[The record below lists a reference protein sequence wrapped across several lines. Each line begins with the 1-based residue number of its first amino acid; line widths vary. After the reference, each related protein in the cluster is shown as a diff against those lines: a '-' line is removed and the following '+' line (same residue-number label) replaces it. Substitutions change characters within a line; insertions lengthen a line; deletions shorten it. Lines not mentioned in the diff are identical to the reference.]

1 MNGASVTDLQ
11 SQKDNLHAS
20 QSELSNGAMNA
31 IELVKDHHAAA
42 NGLNSYINNMN
53 FSLNSKASEAASGH
67 KQSVFNRVN
76 TGSNIGGRE
85 NAFSVSGQKV
95 VHFKDAATTDQLSSD
110 ERKSNLKIFVLPRLK
125 AESPNHYS
133 FLSHHREFEIS
144 PKRAT
149 STSPLSFSERFQSCS
164 KVLGSEQSSQ
174 RQYGS
179 CRCCFS

>member
-1 MNGASVTDLQ
+1 MRKGLSQVSSEHTLNDRQSSLQELPRMTSSNIQTGNKVDKNIFYQFLNNASNTDLQ

-53 FSLNSKASEAASGH
+53 FSLNSKASEVTGGH

-76 TGSNIGGRE
+76 AGSNIGGRE

-110 ERKSNLKIFVLPRLK
+110 ERKSNLNIFVR
-125 AESPNHYS
+125 
-133 FLSHHREFEIS
+133 RIV
-144 PKRAT
+144 T
-149 STSPLSFSERFQSCS
+149 
-164 KVLGSEQSSQ
+164 
-174 RQYGS
+174 
-179 CRCCFS
+179 